1 MRAPLA
7 LSIWVAVL
15 VASIWIV
22 VRTPFTA
29 DLSAFLP
36 RSPSVE
42 QQMLV
47 DQLREGVVSRLLL
60 MAVEGE
66 DAPVLAKLSRSLRER
81 LMHTDAFA
89 YVNNGAE
96 DVLEVDGRFLL
107 EHRYQL
113 SESVNAQRFTEGG
126 LRSAFESSL
135 DMLASSASPLA
146 AQLLGRD
153 PTGAFMDL
161 LDQLRMEKGPQKR
174 EGVWFSRDGKRALL
188 IAQTR
193 AAGFDLDA
201 QARAIAAAHA
211 AFAELGRGHSAR
223 LVMSG
228 PGVFAV
234 ASRAAVKADA
244 SRLSTIALMLV
255 ATLLIAVY
263 RSPRLLFYIL
273 LPVITGAAVGGA
285 AVALGFGTIHGITLG
300 FGVTLIGEA
309 VDYAIY
315 LFTHLGRGED
325 ADAVMRRLWPMLRL
339 GVLTSICGFGAMLFS
354 GFPGLAQ
361 LAVFSVAGLIAAVL
375 VTRWVLPALAAPHV
389 RPGVVAALSAPVL
402 GLSGAGR
409 RLATPLLIATAIG
422 ALWLVWRGD
431 ALWDDDL
438 AHLSPLSAADKL
450 LDQSLRAELGAPD
463 VRHLVIVRGASKQA
477 VLVGAERL
485 HDVLQ
490 SLQRAGALGG
500 YDSPARFLPSAEAQ
514 QARQMAIP
522 APEVLS
528 ARVRDALVGL
538 PYRPDA
544 FAAFLREA
552 AAARAAKPLQRADL
566 NGTGLALKVDSL
578 LIERRGE
585 WFAMLPLIRVNDD
598 AAVRRAIAT
607 GAPGAATVIDIKRE
621 SDALYR
627 GYRVRAAL
635 FSALGAGFI
644 VVLLGWHLR
653 SLRRVF
659 DVLAPLAG
667 AVVLVMLAMHIAGVK
682 LTLFHLVALLLVIG
696 IGSNYSLFF
705 ERRNLQS
712 IGDPRCTTAAV
723 LLCNVS
729 TAIGFGV
736 LAWSS
741 SPVLSAIGVTAAI
754 GAVCSFLLAALL
766 TSVPTTSSSNRS
778 H

>member
-7 LSIWVAVL
+7 LSIWLAVL
-15 VASIWIV
+15 VTSIWIV
-22 VRTPFTA
+22 VRAPFTA

-60 MAVEGE
+60 IAVEGE

-81 LMHTDAFA
+81 LARTDAFA

-96 DVLEVDGRFLL
+96 DVLEADGKFLL

-113 SESVNAQRFTEGG
+113 SPGLTAEQFTEAG
-126 LRSAFESSL
+126 LRRAFESSL
-135 DMLASSASPLA
+135 DTLASSASPLT

-153 PTGAFMDL
+153 PTGAFMGL
-161 LDQLRMEKGPQKR
+161 LDQLRAEKGPQKR

-193 AAGFDLDA
+193 APGFDLDA
-201 QARAIAAAHA
+201 QEQAIATART
-211 AFAELGRGHSAR
+211 AFSELGRGHSAR

-234 ASRAAVKADA
+234 ASRASVKADA
-244 SRLSTIALMLV
+244 SRLSTIALALV
-255 ATLLIAVY
+255 ATMLLAVY
-263 RSPRLLFYIL
+263 RSPRLLVFIL
-273 LPVITGAAVGGA
+273 LPVVTGAAVGGA

-315 LFTHLGRGED
+315 LFTHLGRREGD
-325 ADAVMRRLWPMLRL
+325 DGVMRRLWPTLRL

-375 VTRWVLPALAAPHV
+375 VTRWVLPALSVPSV
-389 RPGVVAALSAPVL
+389 RPGVVAVLSLPVL
-402 GLSGAGR
+402 GLSRIGR
-409 RLATPLLIATAIG
+409 RIATPLLVAIAIG
-422 ALWLVWRGD
+422 ALWLAWRGN

-438 AHLSPLSAADKL
+438 ANLSPLSAADKS

-463 VRHLVIVRGASKQA
+463 VRHLAIVRGASMDTA
-477 VLVGAERL
+477 LAGAERL
-485 HDVLQ
+485 HEVLQ
-490 SLQRAGALGG
+490 SLQSAGAIGG
-500 YDSPARFLPSAEAQ
+500 FDSPARFLPSAHTQ
-514 QARQMAIP
+514 QARRMAIP
-522 APEVLS
+522 APDVLG
-528 ARVRDALVGL
+528 ARVRAALDGL

-544 FAAFLREA
+544 FEAFLREV
-552 AAARAAKPLQRADL
+552 AAAREAKPLQREDFD
-566 NGTGLALKVDSL
+566 GTGLALKLDSL
-578 LIERRGE
+578 LVERRGE
-585 WFAMLPLIRVNDD
+585 WFAMLPLIRVSDD
-598 AAVRRAIAT
+598 SAVRRAV
-607 GAPGAATVIDIKRE
+607 GAAGGSASVIDIKRE

-627 GYRVRAAL
+627 GYRVRASL
-635 FSALGAGFI
+635 FSALGAAFI

-653 SLRRVF
+653 STRRVF

-667 AVVLVMLAMHIAGVK
+667 AVVVVMLAMTIAGVK
-682 LTLFHLVALLLVIG
+682 LTLFHLVALLLVVG
-696 IGSNYSLFF
+696 IGSNYALFF
-705 ERRNLQS
+705 ERRNLAS
-712 IGDPRCTTAAV
+712 IGDPQSTTAAV

-741 SPVLSAIGVTAAI
+741 SPVLSAIGLTAAL
-754 GAVCSFLLAALL
+754 GAVCSLVIAALL
-766 TSVPTTSSSNRS
+766 TSLPPASPGP
-778 H
+778 

>member
-7 LSIWVAVL
+7 LSIWLAVL

-22 VRTPFTA
+22 VRAPFTA

-81 LMHTDAFA
+81 LAHVDAFA

-96 DVLEVDGRFLL
+96 DVLEVDGKFLL

-113 SESVNAQRFTEGG
+113 SAGVTAEGFTEAG
-126 LRSAFESSL
+126 LRRAFESSL
-135 DMLASSASPLA
+135 DVLASSASPLA

-161 LDQLRMEKGPQKR
+161 LEQMRAEKGPQKR

-193 AAGFDLDA
+193 APGFDLDA
-201 QARAIAAAHA
+201 QEQAIAAARQ
-211 AFAELGRGHSAR
+211 AFSELGRGHAAR

-234 ASRAAVKADA
+234 ASRAAVKTDA
-244 SRLSTIALMLV
+244 SRLSIVALVLV
-255 ATLLIAVY
+255 AAMLIAVY
-263 RSPRLLFYIL
+263 RSPRLLIYIL

-285 AVALGFGTIHGITLG
+285 AVALGYGTIHGITLG

-315 LFTHLGRGED
+315 LFTHLGRGESD
-325 ADAVMRRLWPMLRL
+325 QVMRRLWPMLRL

-361 LAVFSVAGLIAAVL
+361 LAVFSVAGLVTAVL
-375 VTRWVLPALAAPHV
+375 VTRWVLPTLGAPNV
-389 RPGVVAALSAPVL
+389 RASVVAALSLPVL
-402 GLSGAGR
+402 RLSRIGR
-409 RLATPLLIATAIG
+409 PIATPLLVAIAIG
-422 ALWLVWRGD
+422 ATWLVWRGD

-438 AHLSPLSAADKL
+438 ANLSPLSAADKE
-450 LDQSLRAELGAPD
+450 LDRSLRAELGAPD
-463 VRHLVIVRGASKQA
+463 VRHLAIVRGASMEA
-477 VLVGAERL
+477 ALAAAERL
-485 HDVLQ
+485 HVVLQ
-490 SLQRAGALGG
+490 SLQHAGAIAGF
-500 YDSPARFLPSAEAQ
+500 DSPARFLPSAAAQ
-514 QARQMAIP
+514 LARRNAIP
-522 APEVLS
+522 PPDVLS
-528 ARVRDALVGL
+528 ARVRAALVDL

-544 FAAFLREA
+544 FEAFLREA
-552 AAARAAKPLQRADL
+552 AAAREARPVQRADF
-566 NGTGLALKVDSL
+566 NGTGLALKLDSL
-578 LIERRGE
+578 LVERRGE
-585 WFAMLPLIRVNDD
+585 WFAMLPLIRVSDD
-598 AAVRRAIAT
+598 AAVRRAIAADAS
-607 GAPGAATVIDIKRE
+607 GSATLIDIKRE

-627 GYRVRAAL
+627 GYRVRASL
-635 FSALGAGFI
+635 FSALGAAFI

-653 SLRRVF
+653 SVRRVF

-667 AVVLVMLAMHIAGVK
+667 AVVVVMLAMTLADVK
-682 LTLFHLVALLLVIG
+682 LTLFHLVALLLVVG
-696 IGSNYSLFF
+696 IGSNYALFF
-705 ERRNLQS
+705 ERNNLSS
-712 IGDPRCTTAAV
+712 IGDPRGTTAAV

-741 SPVLSAIGVTAAI
+741 SPVLSAIGVTAAV
-754 GAVCSFLLAALL
+754 GAVCSLVLAALL
-766 TSVPTTSSSNRS
+766 TSVPATSCR
-778 H
+778 